1 MSTQTAT
8 AARTAAKG
16 KTMPAKTTL
25 NLVIRER
32 TGPSPKKWVPL
43 VVLVLV
49 LAALFGKFAVAD
61 RFARLAAARREL
73 IGKQTELAALEASYQ
88 DFDEVKARY
97 NQYTYRGYDKTIAD
111 RQEILDLLEREVFP
125 HSETRS
131 ISVNGN
137 VFSTTLTGLTLDE
150 VSSMMA
156 RLEANPLIEGVTVF
170 TAGYNETGTQAE
182 VPGIEPYATMTIVFK
197 NADAVEGGD
206 Q

>member
-1 MSTQTAT
+1 MSTQTAA

-16 KTMPAKTTL
+16 KAMPAKTTL

-32 TGPSPKKWVPL
+32 TGPSPKKWAPL
-43 VVLVLV
+43 LALI
-49 LAALFGKFAVAD
+49 LLAAALFGKFAVAD
-61 RFARLAAARREL
+61 RFAALTAARKAL
-73 IGKQTELAALEASYQ
+73 LDKQSELAALEASYQ

-97 NQYTYRGYDKTIAD
+97 NQYTYKGFDTSLVD
-111 RQEILDLLEREVFP
+111 RQDILDLLEREVFP
-125 HSETRS
+125 HSDTRLV
-131 ISVNGN
+131 SVNGN

-156 RLEANPLIEGVTVF
+156 RLEADPLIEGVTVF
-170 TAGYNETGTQAE
+170 TAGYNETGSAE
-182 VPGIEPYATMTIVFK
+182 VPGVEPYATMTLVFK